1 MLEKTTLAMDEHMR
15 DEEAKVNHRLSQ
27 YATLTRLK
35 HQQDE
40 LLRTIHDQARKL
52 DEKIQGLK
60 EGNEVMTIKLKHGEE
75 FNKSFKL
82 IMDATTREREQ
93 FATDFDEYK

>member
-1 MLEKTTLAMDEHMR
+1 
-15 DEEAKVNHRLSQ
+15 
-27 YATLTRLK
+27 
-35 HQQDE
+35 
-40 LLRTIHDQARKL
+40 
-52 DEKIQGLK
+52 
-60 EGNEVMTIKLKHGEE
+60 MTIKLKHGEE